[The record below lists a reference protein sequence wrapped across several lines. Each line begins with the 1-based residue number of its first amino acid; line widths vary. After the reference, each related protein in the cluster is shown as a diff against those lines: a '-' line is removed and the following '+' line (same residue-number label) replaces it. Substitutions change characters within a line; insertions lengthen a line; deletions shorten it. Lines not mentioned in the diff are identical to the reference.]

1 MTTDRTRPSARAAR
15 LVTLSLEALTVVGA
29 AAGVQGFLAGAF
41 DPLVDQLH
49 EAWPLV
55 DGRVLPAV
63 ALGGLVAVPQ
73 GVALFLGLRGHPRA
87 ADAGLVVGVGLAA
100 WVLLQL
106 PLIGWSSP
114 VQWLFAGVGVAQA
127 VAAAVW
133 RAAAR
138 R

>member
-1 MTTDRTRPSARAAR
+1 MTTDRTRPSPRAAR
-15 LVTLSLEALTVVGA
+15 IVTLSLEGLTMVGA

-106 PLIGWSSP
+106 PLIGWGSP